1 MATNV
6 HLTAELESFAR
17 QCVESGRYNNVSEVV
32 RASLRL
38 LQDAED
44 RQRAM
49 IRLLEEAEAE
59 SDRSGD
65 VLLDVALAKADAR
78 SLFNARIS
86 VSLKA

>member
-49 IRLLEEAEAE
+49 IRMLEEAEAE
-59 SDRSGD
+59 SVRSGD
-65 VLLDVALAKADAR
+65 VLLDVALAKADAII
-78 SLFNARIS
+78 A
-86 VSLKA
+86 AHEQ

>member
-38 LQDAED
+38 LLKTGGAQTASGGE
-44 RQRAM
+44 RGRAHC
-49 IRLLEEAEAE
+49 
-59 SDRSGD
+59 
-65 VLLDVALAKADAR
+65 
-78 SLFNARIS
+78 
-86 VSLKA
+86 